1 MINKNKYML
10 PSKKKKN
17 DKKFEFYAKFKSKGD
32 KKKGGSGVQR
42 LECWRMVRTRAG
54 SNFFQNLV
62 GAFSS
67 ILVDFFAN
75 LRKSQ
80 QKNSGNQKHFCASVS
95 SANPTV
101 AVLPPEEKAYIYLN
115 VRSIFWTTQNFWP
128 QKLHNLNKN
137 FSTRKHQFALM
148 QLNET

>member
-1 MINKNKYML
+1 ML

-67 ILVDFFAN
+67 ILVDFLQISENPSKKTPAIKNIFVQVCPQQIRQLQFY
-75 LRKSQ
+75 LRKRRPM
-80 QKNSGNQKHFCASVS
+80 F
-95 SANPTV
+95 
-101 AVLPPEEKAYIYLN
+101 I
-115 VRSIFWTTQNFWP
+115 
-128 QKLHNLNKN
+128 
-137 FSTRKHQFALM
+137 
-148 QLNET
+148 